1 MKKEIVL
8 SGIKPTGDMH
18 IGNYF
23 GMIKQV
29 IEMQDEYE
37 KVYLFIPD
45 YHSLISVQDRE
56 TMKQNILDTAINI
69 IALGAD
75 PKKLVIFKQSD
86 VPEHTEVT
94 WIFNCLMS
102 MPQLMR
108 AHAFKDSEAK
118 NKDVSVGLFDY
129 PVLQAADIMLYD
141 ATVVPVGED
150 QRQHIEMARDIARK
164 FNNMYGELLMEP
176 EALVKEGVG
185 LIPGS
190 DGQKMS
196 KSYKNQLA
204 LFATEEETLKYIKS
218 IAMDS
223 KSIDEKKNPDDY
235 ALYSIAK
242 LCTTAEQDKAL
253 RAMFEDGGVGYGT
266 IKDYVAGLVNDY
278 FRPMRAKREELL
290 KNTDEVLEILKSGGE
305 QARVVAQKKMRKIR
319 EAVGLELY

>member
-8 SGIKPTGDMH
+8 SGIKATGDMH

-29 IEMQDEYE
+29 IDMQDEYE

-45 YHSLISVQDRE
+45 YHSLISVQERE
-56 TMKQNILDTAINI
+56 TMEQNILDTAVNI
-69 IALGAD
+69 LALGAD
-75 PKKLVIFKQSD
+75 PKKLVMFKQSD
-86 VPEHTEVT
+86 VPEHTEAT

-118 NKDVSVGLFDY
+118 NKGVSVGLFDY
-129 PVLQAADIMLYD
+129 PVLQASDIMLYD

-164 FNNMYGELLMEP
+164 FNNTYGELLMEP

-223 KSIDEKKNPDDY
+223 KGVDEKKNPDDY

-242 LCTTAEQDKAL
+242 LCASAEQNKEL
-253 RAMFEDGGVGYGT
+253 RAMFENGGVGYGV
-266 IKDYVAGLVNDY
+266 IKEYVADLVNNY
-278 FRPMRAKREELL
+278 FRPMREKREALL
-290 KNTDEVLEILKSGGE
+290 EDTDRVLKILKYGGE
-305 QARVVAQKKMRKIR
+305 QAQAVAQRKMREIR
-319 EAVGLELY
+319 EAVGFEIY

>member
-8 SGIKPTGDMH
+8 SGIKQTGDMH

-204 LFATEEETLKYIKS
+204 LFATEEETLKYVKS

-223 KSIDEKKNPDDY
+223 KSIDEKKDPDDY